1 MVVVTTIPI
10 SSGKPSK
17 NIKGDNKLFKM
28 STKPNSCK
36 ILTIINVGI
45 MILKSS

>member
-28 STKPNSCK
+28 STNPSSCK

-45 MILKSS
+45 IIRKSS